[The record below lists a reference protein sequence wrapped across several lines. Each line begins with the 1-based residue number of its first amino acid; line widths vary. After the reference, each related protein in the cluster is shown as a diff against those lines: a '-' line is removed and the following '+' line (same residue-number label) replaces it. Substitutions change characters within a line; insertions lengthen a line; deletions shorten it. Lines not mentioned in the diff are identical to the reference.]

1 MKLAALLNNRYTEV
15 EARKKLVT
23 SKSADD
29 AYRKNAKYFTPT
41 KNPAIEELIDLLTGK
56 KELENQNEIQ
66 QSISNIKLETVDH
79 PSQVDEKV
87 QVNGAD
93 IKIDSPVQ
101 LMLSSD
107 ISVHLLPET
116 GGAQQ
121 PVIKLKNAK
130 QMSNER
136 LTEKAIATY
145 TFQMSM
151 AKGGFKILQP
161 MIYRTA

>member
-1 MKLAALLNNRYTEV
+1 MKLAALLNNRFTEV

-41 KNPAIEELIDLLTGK
+41 QNPAIEQLMDLLTGK
-56 KELENQNEIQ
+56 KELENQPEIQ
-66 QSISNIKLETVDH
+66 QSIDQLKQDAVNEQLQLDVDH
-79 PSQVDEKV
+79 QIYSKQKG
-87 QVNGAD
+87 GAT
-93 IKIDSPVQ
+93 PVQ
-101 LMLSSD
+101 LMLNSNV
-107 ISVHLLPET
+107 SVHLLPET
-116 GGAQQ
+116 GLPHA
-121 PVIKLKNAK
+121 PIFDVKNAK
-130 QMSNER
+130 QMAKER

-145 TFQMSM
+145 TFQMTM